1 MMNSLTED
9 SKDKLTWVGAAAV
22 IILALVGIIF
32 LINRLGAR
40 SEAQEMLE
48 IRQDEIAKVQ
58 EQNDDTRMRL
68 DTEAEAKGYGITR
81 NQGNAFVE
89 QMFVWSSID
98 ERDDNQQMIVREYG
112 SDVFDYLNDHR
123 IAEGVDTFDTTQ
135 SSYTI
140 TNEYF
145 GGNSEYGLHFTQH
158 MDGRD
163 VDWYLVFVENDD
175 TIRLEKANAHPVA
188 PTLYHGIWED

>member
-32 LINRLGAR
+32 LINRLGAK

-48 IRQDEIAKVQ
+48 IRQDEIVRVQ
-58 EQNDDTRMRL
+58 EQNDSTRMRL
-68 DTEAEAKGYGITR
+68 DTEAEVKGYGITR

-89 QMFVWSSID
+89 QMFAWTSID
-98 ERDDNQQMIVREYG
+98 ERDDNQQTIVREYG
-112 SDVFDYLNDHR
+112 SDVFDYLNEHR

-140 TNEYF
+140 TSEYF
-145 GGNSEYGLHFTQH
+145 GNGSEYGLHFTQH

-163 VDWYLVFVENDD
+163 VDWYLAFIEDGD
-175 TIRLEKANAHPVA
+175 TIRLEMVNARPTA
-188 PTLYHGIWED
+188 PTLYHGIWEG